1 MLPNIRT
8 ALCLLAAMFLA
19 ASAFSQATDPVAESN
34 AIITERMA
42 LLEDQRGP
50 AETYTYGAITDDA
63 NNRELFRVASKISDL
78 TGLDFVALASIQQ
91 LGGEV
96 DLYAVAMTLPDD
108 LPGRDEMLQILARS
122 RLRHFEPYYYEAYFK
137 DYPQD
142 DTAAFSQ
149 VVADEAW
156 LAFREE
162 YGDLSDTDPEAL
174 AEKYPAAK
182 KAADLTGLDIVPLSG
197 ILAVGG
203 YDGLSK
209 LLMVLPEELPGKHEA
224 IGEVADER
232 KKNR

>member
-1 MLPNIRT
+1 MQPNIRT
-8 ALCLLAAMFLA
+8 ALCFLAATFIA
-19 ASAFSQATDPVAESN
+19 ASAFSQTADPVAESN
-34 AIITERMA
+34 EILAERMTV
-42 LLEDQRGP
+42 LEEQRGP
-50 AETYTYGAITDDA
+50 AETYTYGAINDDE

-96 DLYAVAMTLPDD
+96 ELYATAMTLPDD
-108 LPGRDEMLQILARS
+108 LPGKDDMLQILARS

-142 DTAAFSQ
+142 DIAAFSQ
-149 VVADEAW
+149 VMADEAW

-162 YGDLSDTDPEAL
+162 YGDLSDTDPEVL

-182 KAADLTGLDIVPLSG
+182 KAGDLTGLDIVPLSG

-209 LLMVLPEELPGKHEA
+209 FLMVLPDELPGKHEA
-224 IGEVADER
+224 IGKVADER
-232 KKNR
+232 RKNR

>member
-1 MLPNIRT
+1 MLSNTRA
-8 ALCLLAAMFLA
+8 ALCVLAAMFLA
-19 ASAFSQATDPVAESN
+19 ASAFSQTTDPVARSN
-34 AIITERMA
+34 EIVAERMTE
-42 LLEDQRGP
+42 LENQRGP
-50 AETYTYGAITDDA
+50 AETYTYGAITDDE

-96 DLYAVAMTLPDD
+96 ELYSVATTLPGD
-108 LPGRDEMLQILARS
+108 LPGKDDMLRILARS

-149 VVADEAW
+149 AVADEVW

-162 YGDLSDTDPEAL
+162 YGDLSDTDPEGL

-182 KAADLTGLDIVPLSG
+182 KAADLTGLDIIPLSG
-197 ILAVGG
+197 VLATGG

-209 LLMVLPEELPGKHEA
+209 LLMVMPEELPGKHEA

-232 KKNR
+232 RKSR